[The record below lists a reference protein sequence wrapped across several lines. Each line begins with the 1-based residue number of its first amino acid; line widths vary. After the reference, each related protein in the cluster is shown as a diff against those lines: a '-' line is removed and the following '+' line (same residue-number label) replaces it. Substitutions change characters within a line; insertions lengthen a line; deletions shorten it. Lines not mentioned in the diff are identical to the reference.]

1 MPVIPMLAEGDNLLK
16 LIPQRPPM
24 VMVGALL
31 SCDDKKT
38 VCNLQLEESNIFI
51 EKGIFTTPG
60 IMELMAQTAATRTGW
75 LASSSNDGGDFKPP
89 IGVIGSISKFKLYRQ
104 PLTGETL
111 KSEVEVQNEIFNATL
126 AACRVFSGEKLIAEA
141 ELKIFI
147 TGD

>member
-1 MPVIPMLAEGDNLLK
+1 MLAEGDKLLE

-31 SCDDKKT
+31 SCDDKTT
-38 VCNLQLEESNIFI
+38 VCSLQIDDSNVFV
-51 EKGIFTTPG
+51 EKGVFTSPG

-75 LASSSNDGGDFKPP
+75 LASGAKKSGDYKAP
-89 IGVIGSISKFKLYRQ
+89 IGVIGSISKFRLHRE
-104 PLTGETL
+104 PLTGEIL
-111 KSEVEVQNEIFNATL
+111 KSVVEVQNEIFNATL
-126 AACRVFSGEKLIAEA
+126 VACRVFSGDKLIAEA

>member
-1 MPVIPMLAEGDNLLK
+1 MLAEGDKLLE

-38 VCNLQLEESNIFI
+38 VCKLQLEESNVFM
-51 EKGIFTTPG
+51 ENGSFTTPG

-75 LASSSNDGGDFKPP
+75 LASRAKEGGDYKAP
-89 IGVIGSISKFKLYRQ
+89 IGVIGSISKFKLYRL
-104 PLTGETL
+104 PLAGETL

-126 AACRVFSGEKLIAEA
+126 AACRVFSEDKLVAEA